1 MTKNLAE
8 LTSIKIGGAA
18 DFFYEPAT
26 VAELTALLAAHP
38 DAVLLGG
45 GTNIVFGAMPRRAVI
60 SMKKINAALN
70 EWREIAADEIRVTV
84 GAGKPLAE
92 VVRQA
97 VAGGWRGV
105 ENLIGIPGTVGGAV
119 AMNAGAQGRAI
130 GDAVE
135 KVVGVDYGGTPVEK
149 IFTPAELGFAYRT
162 SRLQTAPI
170 AVVAVELRLRRTAV
184 AELAPRAAA
193 WLAARAACRIK
204 LPNCG
209 SVFRNPAGEKSAGE
223 LLESAGMKGETR
235 GALRVSPTH
244 ANFFENLGGA
254 TGDDFCDL
262 LDRARDAVRRRTGIA
277 LTPEVKIIGEFC
289 RKN

>member
-8 LTSIKIGGAA
+8 LTSIKIGGDAA
-18 DFFYEPAT
+18 FFYEPAT

-60 SMKKINAALN
+60 SMKKINAELN
-70 EWREIAADEIRVTV
+70 EWRGADEICVTV
-84 GAGKPLAE
+84 GAGRPLAE
-92 VVRQA
+92 LVRQA
-97 VAGGWRGV
+97 VANGWSGV

-130 GDAVE
+130 GDVVE
-135 KVVGVDYGGTPVEK
+135 KVIGVDYEAHPPVEK
-149 IFTPAELGFAYRT
+149 IFTSAALGFAYRT
-162 SRLQTAPI
+162 SRLQKESI
-170 AVVAVELRLRRTAV
+170 AAVAVELRLRRTAV
-184 AELAPRAAA
+184 AELAQRAAA
-193 WLAARAACRIK
+193 LLAARASRLIK
-204 LPNCG
+204 FPNCG

-223 LLESAGMKGETR
+223 LLANAGMKGKTR
-235 GALRVSPTH
+235 GALRVSPAH

-262 LDRARDAVRRRTGIA
+262 LDRARDAVRRQTGIA